1 MSDEPGSPPPSE
13 EAFVN
18 DLPQLEAELAERQGS
33 MPTPGGADARAM
45 MAGLIAGMTHVGRPS
60 R

>member
-1 MSDEPGSPPPSE
+1 MSDERRAPSPSE

-18 DLPQLEAELAERQGS
+18 DLPQLEQELAQRQGS
-33 MPTPGGADARAM
+33 ASPPATDARAM
-45 MAGLIAGMTHVGRPS
+45 IAGLIAGMAHVGRPA

>member
-1 MSDEPGSPPPSE
+1 MSDERRAPSPSD

-18 DLPQLEAELAERQGS
+18 DLPQLERELAQRQAS
-33 MPTPGGADARAM
+33 TSAAAAADPRAM
-45 MAGLIAGMTHVGRPS
+45 IAGLVAGMTHVGRPA